1 MTNPATI
8 VDGSRQ
14 HLHRPGQHHAG
25 RQHDL
30 LGGHEQ
36 FRRGTNGWS
45 SPGCRSVT
53 TTNPRA
59 WTAARQRDGA
69 SATRVWRSP
78 TSPSPGVPPLFA
90 SASRS
95 GGPSTDHQRR
105 TRTVANP
112 IPDQTATA
120 DTEFSYEVPANT
132 FNDVDTGDTLSYAA
146 TKGDGTNLPTW
157 LSFDA
162 ATRTFTGT
170 PTASDVETVAVEV
183 TANDSN
189 GGTVS
194 DEFNIEVSAATTAA
208 SLVSNLGQTQHSGSL
223 PLNSWDV
230 VQGFETGASRYTLVS
245 VDLRLNRQS
254 GGMSI
259 GVPSVKLM
267 GGTKTAT
274 SVTLTGQPVT
284 LTAEVAE
291 VTSTTGEN
299 YTFTAPSGTTL
310 SASTR
315 YFVVAERVG
324 TRVQWM
330 TTASTGE
337 DAPPASAAGWSIDDE
352 RWRRNASNT
361 GNFTNKVDRSQLLRV
376 NGNTNTSTN
385 AAPTVANTI
394 PDQTATAGTLF
405 SYQVPDTTFTDTDT
419 GQTLSYMATKAD
431 GMALPTWLAFTAGT
445 RTFAGTPTASDV
457 ETVSV
462 RVTASDGNGGSVSDD
477 FDIEVSAAD
486 TTAPAFE
493 SAVVNGTSLV
503 ITFNED
509 LAAAASL
516 ANSAFTVKKGSGGTV
531 QTLSGT
537 PSISGKTVTL
547 TLATAVTATDTAV
560 KVTYTKPTTGSAN
573 KLVDLSGNETATFTD
588 QSVDNALADSTAP
601 VLATT
606 DPAVLAADGVTL
618 TLTYNEALK
627 AASVPAASTF
637 TVQATPMGGSEAT
650 LALAATDPVAVTGS
664 TVVLTL
670 ATPAAHDDGSVK
682 VSYTKPT
689 SGSVIEDTNGNDAA
703 NLTDQAVTNNSAVPR
718 VSIAA
723 VHPDA
728 SPAIAQAVFEVT
740 RSNVDAN
747 NALDVMIEFTQ
758 VDTWYSS
765 TTQTITIGSGAT
777 SATKAFASHYTGN
790 TSGNLV
796 ATVAGGDD
804 HLPALAPANAA
815 TVAYKVPATGPVAAV
830 AHQGSAFSVNE
841 ADPARF
847 NIVVTTGAGV
857 AQPRESFT
865 FAFLSAPG
873 TATVNKDYKH
883 RSVNVPVEVN
893 AWTAANGRYVQ
904 TVTVD
909 VETLADDEYED
920 DETFTGILDNTSGVS
935 SAISIASQSGA
946 GTATVTILDDD
957 PTLGV
962 SGVSVTSMPATGT
975 VYDSGED
982 ISITVTFNGVVA
994 VTGAPRFA
1002 FDLGGAARHAAYA
1015 SGTDSPELVFTYTVA
1030 AGDEDHDGLA
1040 WAADSVD
1047 LNGGAIKFK
1056 HTDPAEQINAGLGH
1070 RAQPALSDHTV
1081 DAAAPRLVSAHA
1093 ADTNLVLVF
1102 SEDLAAAA
1110 SLANSAFTVK
1120 KTPAGGSEATQ
1131 TLGSTAPAIAGK
1143 MVTLTLAT
1151 ASAVVASDTNVKVSY
1166 TKPTTGSANKL
1177 VDATGHETASFADQP
1192 VVNQL
1197 AETVPPELQTAAVD
1211 GAALVLTYNEPLDTT
1226 SVPAAGDFVVR
1237 VSGSARGVS
1246 TVAASGAA
1254 VTLTLA
1260 SAVDNSDTVTVSY
1273 TVGTNPIRDIARNG
1287 AADFMNRAV
1296 DNTTVS
1302 APDAPG
1308 GVSASPGNG
1317 RVTLSWDAPA
1327 DNGGAAI
1334 VRYEYRVSADGGTSW
1349 APDWTGVPDGADP
1362 GSDAADERTFGR
1374 GRSDQ
1379 RHGLPAGG
1387 AGVQRDAQRARGF
1400 GGRHAPDGAGPRS
1413 GCAAQPECPGPG
1425 QRGDPGL
1432 VGAVGYRQPVHH
1444 PLRGAPCRA
1453 RLGAVGHGLDGR
1465 GAGVDPYREQP
1476 GQRRGA
1482 HVRGAGGEL
1491 GGPGGSGG
1499 AGAGHADREC
1509 RRAERRAGH
1518 ARKHARRGGAA
1529 VLARAG
1535 ARRSDD
1541 DCAIPVPVCPGQHG
1555 AVELALVCGP
1565 VPIGHGTHR
1574 RISGQR
1580 GAVHVRGARGE
1591 PDPGGRGGTDAG
1603 HADGRP
1609 GDADGRPGDVD
1620 GRQPGHVHGGVGR
1633 SVRGAFA
1640 IRAGQAAGVRGRDA
1654 ALGDTGGRRQR
1665 LHRALRAPPCQ
1676 GHERAFEHALAPDRP
1691 QRAGSEGAQP
1701 RDGRAL
1707 HVRGAGSDRDRF
1719 RPGGAHGVDDEALQR
1734 PGRDA
1739 VGERHGARGPAV
1751 HAGREPQSHAG
1762 LDVPDFPDRGRGVY
1776 GQVLPAGGL
1785 CGRAVP
1791 GEHDVH
1797 AGVRRA
1803 PPAAAPPHGANR
1815 GGVRPVDYAID
1826 PQVRS
1831 VTVHDDD
1838 AGLRVDNA
1846 TVREGPGAR
1855 LSFVVRLDRTRERAV
1870 TVHYATSDGTA
1881 AAGQDYTAA
1890 SGTLTIPA
1898 GSRRETIAV
1907 AVLDD
1912 AINDDGETL
1921 TLTLSNAQGA
1931 VIDDATAT
1939 GTIRNRDPLPQA
1951 WLARF
1956 GRTVGEQA
1964 MEAVQARI
1972 EGPRAAGLSGSIG
1985 GIPGLA
1991 QTVGQEA
1998 EVGAR
2003 ARRGFENEPAPR
2015 GNLET
2020 LAGWLSGGDDAAK
2033 EPVGVR
2039 LPTGRELLAGTS
2051 FALTGGTSESRFASF
2066 WGRGAVTSFDG
2077 RDGET
2082 TVDGEVASAMVG
2094 ADWSNDALLRG
2105 LMVSHSRGEGS
2116 YRMPAGNGEVE
2127 STLTAL
2133 YPYARHALSER
2144 VSVWG
2149 MGGYGEGTLTLT
2161 PEGQAPLRPDLDL
2174 VMGALGVQLVL
2185 LDGAGGARL
2194 AVKSDAFAARTSTGA
2209 VPGLS
2214 ASHADVTRLR
2224 LALEGTRPLALGDDA
2239 VLTPRVEFGLRHD
2252 GGDAETGFGAD
2263 IGAGLSLSAPS
2274 RGLSAE
2280 LRARGLLTHEAEGMR
2295 ERGLSGTLTFD
2306 PAPDSERGLSL
2317 SLAQTVGA
2325 QSEGGADALFERTTL
2340 AGLGAE
2346 QGASDS
2352 ARRLEARLGYGF
2364 GVFGD
2369 RFTAVPEL
2377 GLGLSE
2383 GTRELR
2389 LGGRLAERVTS
2400 GLAFE
2405 LEVEATRREPA
2416 HGDAGPEFGLG
2427 VGLGWRLAGDAAT
2440 DPVAFE
2446 MRIEAAQR
2454 DVADDDSAPDRHH
2467 RDHGEHALVGRRAGG
2482 PWVPGIGAPAP
2493 GASAA
2498 RLRVLRGPPAR
2509 GRPPA
2514 LRGGARPGARA
2525 RRR

>member
-1 MTNPATI
+1 
-8 VDGSRQ
+8 
-14 HLHRPGQHHAG
+14 
-25 RQHDL
+25 
-30 LGGHEQ
+30 
-36 FRRGTNGWS
+36 
-45 SPGCRSVT
+45 
-53 TTNPRA
+53 
-59 WTAARQRDGA
+59 
-69 SATRVWRSP
+69 
-78 TSPSPGVPPLFA
+78 
-90 SASRS
+90 
-95 GGPSTDHQRR
+95 
-105 TRTVANP
+105 
-112 IPDQTATA
+112 
-120 DTEFSYEVPANT
+120 
-132 FNDVDTGDTLSYAA
+132 
-146 TKGDGTNLPTW
+146 
-157 LSFDA
+157 
-162 ATRTFTGT
+162 
-170 PTASDVETVAVEV
+170 
-183 TANDSN
+183 
-189 GGTVS
+189 
-194 DEFNIEVSAATTAA
+194 
-208 SLVSNLGQTQHSGSL
+208 
-223 PLNSWDV
+223 
-230 VQGFETGASRYTLVS
+230 
-245 VDLRLNRQS
+245 
-254 GGMSI
+254 
-259 GVPSVKLM
+259 
-267 GGTKTAT
+267 
-274 SVTLTGQPVT
+274 
-284 LTAEVAE
+284 
-291 VTSTTGEN
+291 
-299 YTFTAPSGTTL
+299 
-310 SASTR
+310 
-315 YFVVAERVG
+315 
-324 TRVQWM
+324 
-330 TTASTGE
+330 
-337 DAPPASAAGWSIDDE
+337 
-352 RWRRNASNT
+352 
-361 GNFTNKVDRSQLLRV
+361 
-376 NGNTNTSTN
+376 
-385 AAPTVANTI
+385 
-394 PDQTATAGTLF
+394 
-405 SYQVPDTTFTDTDT
+405 
-419 GQTLSYMATKAD
+419 
-431 GMALPTWLAFTAGT
+431 
-445 RTFAGTPTASDV
+445 
-457 ETVSV
+457 
-462 RVTASDGNGGSVSDD
+462 
-477 FDIEVSAAD
+477 
-486 TTAPAFE
+486 
-493 SAVVNGTSLV
+493 
-503 ITFNED
+503 
-509 LAAAASL
+509 
-516 ANSAFTVKKGSGGTV
+516 
-531 QTLSGT
+531 
-537 PSISGKTVTL
+537 
-547 TLATAVTATDTAV
+547 
-560 KVTYTKPTTGSAN
+560 
-573 KLVDLSGNETATFTD
+573 
-588 QSVDNALADSTAP
+588 
-601 VLATT
+601 
-606 DPAVLAADGVTL
+606 
-618 TLTYNEALK
+618 
-627 AASVPAASTF
+627 
-637 TVQATPMGGSEAT
+637 
-650 LALAATDPVAVTGS
+650 
-664 TVVLTL
+664 
-670 ATPAAHDDGSVK
+670 
-682 VSYTKPT
+682 
-689 SGSVIEDTNGNDAA
+689 
-703 NLTDQAVTNNSAVPR
+703 
-718 VSIAA
+718 
-723 VHPDA
+723 
-728 SPAIAQAVFEVT
+728 
-740 RSNVDAN
+740 
-747 NALDVMIEFTQ
+747 MIEFTQ

-1197 AETVPPELQTAAVD
+1197 AETVPPVLQTAAVD

-1246 TVAASGAA
+1246 TVAVSGAA

-1362 GSDAADERTFGR
+1362 GSDAADERTF
-1374 GRSDQ
+1374 DVD
-1379 RHGLPAGG
+1379 GLTNGTAYRLE
-1387 AGVQRDAQRARGF
+1387 VRAYNGT
-1400 GGRHAPDGAGPRS
+1400 HN
-1413 GCAAQPECPGPG
+1413 
-1425 QRGDPGL
+1425 
-1432 VGAVGYRQPVHH
+1432 
-1444 PLRGAPCRA
+1444 
-1453 RLGAVGHGLDGR
+1453 
-1465 GAGVDPYREQP
+1465 
-1476 GQRRGA
+1476 
-1482 HVRGAGGEL
+1482 
-1491 GGPGGSGG
+1491 GPGGSADATPQMGPARDPG
-1499 AGAGHADREC
+1499 APRNLSAQARDSAATLVWSAPSDTGNRSIIRYEVRHAG
-1509 RRAERRAGH
+1509 RASVPSGTAWTDVGLVLTHTVSNLANDVEHTFEVRAVNSAGL
-1518 ARKHARRGGAA
+1518 AGPAA
-1529 VLARAG
+1529 QARATPIVNADAPSAVRDMRANTRDGVVMLYWREPERDGLTTIARYEYRYAPGNTVPSNSPWFAVPSQSGTARTVGYLDNGVRYTFEVRAVNQTREG
-1535 ARRSDD
+1535 AVAQVRATPTAGPVTRRSDSPSTFTAESGDPYVARSQFAPGKRLAYVDVTLRWGTPAD
-1541 DCAIPVPVCPGQHG
+1541 DGNDYIVRYEHRHASGTSVPSNTPWHQTGRNGQE
-1555 AVELALVCGP
+1555 VK
-1565 VPIGHGTHR
+1565 VPSLET
-1574 RISGQR
+1574 
-1580 GAVHVRGARGE
+1580 
-1591 PDPGGRGGTDAG
+1591 
-1603 HADGRP
+1603 
-1609 GDADGRPGDVD
+1609 
-1620 GRQPGHVHGGVGR
+1620 
-1633 SVRGAFA
+1633 
-1640 IRAGQAAGVRGRDA
+1640 GVRYTFEVRA
-1654 ALGDTGGRRQR
+1654 VTATG
-1665 LHRALRAPPCQ
+1665 
-1676 GHERAFEHALAPDRP
+1676 
-1691 QRAGSEGAQP
+1691 S
-1701 RDGRAL
+1701 
-1707 HVRGAGSDRDRF
+1707 
-1719 RPGGAHGVDDEALQR
+1719 
-1734 PGRDA
+1734 
-1739 VGERHGARGPAV
+1739 GPAV
-1751 HAGREPQSHAG
+1751 RTGLTTKRYSGPAVTLSVSGTARE
-1762 LDVPDFPDRGRGVY
+1762 
-1776 GQVLPAGGL
+1776 GQPFTLGASRNRTQGSTYL
-1785 CGRAVP
+1785 IFLIEDEAST
-1791 GEHDVH
+1791 DKFY
-1797 AGVRRA
+1797 RRA
-1803 PPAAAPPHGANR
+1803 DFADGQSRASTTYTPAYDGLRPPQR
-1815 GGVRPVDYAID
+1815 RLMVRIGEVYDSIYAID

-1991 QTVGQEA
+1991 PTVGQEA
-1998 EVGAR
+1998 GVGAR

-2174 VMGALGVQLVL
+2174 VMGALGVKLVL

-2389 LGGRLAERVTS
+2389 FGGRLAERVTS

-2416 HGDAGPEFGLG
+2416 HGDTGPEFGLG
-2427 VGLGWRLAGDAAT
+2427 VGLGWRLVGTRDG
-2440 DPVAFE
+2440 PVAFE

-2454 DVADDDSAPDRHH
+2454 DVADDDSAPDRTI
-2467 RDHGEHALVGRRAGG
+2467 
-2482 PWVPGIGAPAP
+2482 GIEV
-2493 GASAA
+2493 STHW
-2498 RLRVLRGPPAR
+2498 
-2509 GRPPA
+2509 
-2514 LRGGARPGARA
+2514 
-2525 RRR
+2525 